1 MTEAQIFLKNIKMNK
16 NTIPKEKRP
25 SGSYR
30 DSRSNWCRLG
40 DFRKVLKSSQALGQS
55 TRVRIRKKNEKERQ
69 TERDEHV
76 EIATW
81 LPSKQKNR
89 RWKRV
94 EETGVIRAR
103 HAGADWPT
111 SHSLVRL
118 SVWDWVL
125 RKKRE
130 KTEITAKTSARAIKK
145 LRRGKKMTTVA
156 GYLLLVV
163 EVVFFSSSLSLSL
176 TDWSKNP
183 VPQQTC

>member
-1 MTEAQIFLKNIKMNK
+1 M
-16 NTIPKEKRP
+16 
-25 SGSYR
+25 
-30 DSRSNWCRLG
+30 
-40 DFRKVLKSSQALGQS
+40 
-55 TRVRIRKKNEKERQ
+55 
-69 TERDEHV
+69 
-76 EIATW
+76 
-81 LPSKQKNR
+81 
-89 RWKRV
+89 
-94 EETGVIRAR
+94 IRAR

-125 RKKRE
+125 RKKKE

-183 VPQQTC
+183 APQQTC